1 MIISKE
7 YFAPATTPKKD
18 ISFPSILRPFKCDHL
33 VRLGQDYDGG
43 YIVNKLDIEKS
54 NILISIGIKDD
65 WSFEMDFSKIND
77 CEMVCLDKESQVSPE
92 DLFYKGHRQMVY
104 KNIGL
109 EPSEDVIPFDHIINL
124 PTDFYKI
131 FLKMD
136 VEGEEYK
143 FLDLII
149 QNSHKFS
156 SICMEFHHLNEANNF
171 DALIN
176 FIGKIDHKLV
186 HLHPNNCGMAFDKTW
201 PHVMEL
207 SFTSS
212 DNISYDPSL
221 TLPNSL
227 DMLCCPEGRDYQVN
241 FF

>member
-7 YFAPATTPKKD
+7 HFAPTTTPKKD
-18 ISFPSILRPFKCDHL
+18 ISFPAILRPFKCDHL

-43 YIVNKLDIEKS
+43 YIVNSRDVEKS
-54 NILISIGIKDD
+54 DILISMGIKDD

-77 CEMVCLDKESQVSPE
+77 CEMVCLDKESQVSS
-92 DLFYKGHRQMVY
+92 DDVFYSGHRKMIY

-109 EPSEDVIPFDHIINL
+109 EASPDTIPFDHIINL
-124 PTDFYKI
+124 PSNKI

-143 FLDLII
+143 FLDLLI

-156 SICMEFHHLNEANNF
+156 AICMEFHYLNESNNF
-171 DALIN
+171 DKLVN

-186 HLHPNNCGMAFDKTW
+186 HLHPNNCGMALDKNW

-212 DNISYDPSL
+212 DNINYDPSL
-221 TLPNSL
+221 TLPHSL
-227 DMLCCPEGRDYQVN
+227 DMLCCPEGMDYNVVT
-241 FF
+241 F

>member
-7 YFAPATTPKKD
+7 HFAPPHTPKKD
-18 ISFPSILRPFKCDHL
+18 ISLPSILRPFKCEQL

-43 YIVNKLDIEKS
+43 YIVNRRDVEKS
-54 NILISIGIKDD
+54 DMLISMGVKDD

-77 CEMVCLDKESQVSPE
+77 CELVSLDKESQVSR
-92 DLFYKGHRQMVY
+92 DDVFYKGHRQMVY

-109 EPSEDVIPFDHIINL
+109 EASEDIIPFDHIINL
-124 PTDFYKI
+124 PTNKI

-143 FLDLII
+143 FLDLLI
-149 QNSHKFS
+149 QNSYKFS
-156 SICMEFHHLNEANNF
+156 AICMEFHYLNEANNF
-171 DALIN
+171 NELIN

-186 HLHPNNCGMAFDKTW
+186 HLHPNNCGMALDKNW

-212 DNISYDPSL
+212 DNINYDPSL
-221 TLPNSL
+221 TLPHSL
-227 DMLCCPEGRDYQVN
+227 DMLCCPEGMDYNVVT
-241 FF
+241 F

>member
-1 MIISKE
+1 MILSKE
-7 YFAPATTPKKD
+7 HFAPATTPKKD
-18 ISFPSILRPFKCDHL
+18 IHLPLICRPFKCDHL

-43 YIVNKLDIEKS
+43 YIVYRMDIEKS
-54 NILISIGIKDD
+54 DILISMGVKDD
-65 WSFEMDFSKIND
+65 WSFEIDFSKIND
-77 CEMVCLDKESQVSPE
+77 CELVSLDKESHVSR
-92 DLFYKGHRQMVY
+92 DDVFYKGHRQMIY

-109 EPSEDVIPFDHIINL
+109 EASPDTIPFDHIINL
-124 PTDFYKI
+124 PSNKI

-143 FLDLII
+143 FLDLLI

-156 SICMEFHHLNEANNF
+156 AICMEFHYLNESNNF
-171 DALIN
+171 DKLVN

-186 HLHPNNCGMAFDKTW
+186 HLHPNNCGMALDKNW

-212 DNISYDPSL
+212 DNINYDPSL
-221 TLPNSL
+221 TLPHSL
-227 DMLCCPEGRDYQVN
+227 DMLCCPEGMDYNVT
-241 FF
+241 F

>member
-18 ISFPSILRPFKCDHL
+18 ICFPSILRPFKCDHL

-43 YIVNKLDIEKS
+43 YIVNRMDIEKS
-54 NILISIGIKDD
+54 DILISMVLKDD
-65 WSFEMDFSKIND
+65 CSFEIDFSKING
-77 CEMVCLDKESQVSPE
+77 CELVSLDKESHVSP
-92 DLFYKGHRQMVY
+92 DDVFYKGHRQMIY

-109 EPSEDVIPFDHIINL
+109 EPSDDVIPFDHIINL
-124 PTDFYKI
+124 PSNKI

-156 SICMEFHHLNEANNF
+156 SICMEFHYLNEANNS

-176 FIGKIDHKLV
+176 FIGKLDHKLV
-186 HLHPNNCGMAFDKTW
+186 HLHPNNCGMALDKTW

-212 DNISYDPSL
+212 DNINYDPSL
-221 TLPNSL
+221 TLPHSL
-227 DMLCCPEGRDYQVN
+227 DMLCCPEGMDYQVN